1 VSGLTDALTSWAALY
16 ARSDTIQF
24 TAACGHLLS
33 IAYAA
38 RYALRGDRA
47 VLRMTSSNART
58 REVSAARGE
67 LEILTGAHRHV
78 ITGLC
83 FALITGIAQLT
94 AQLDY
99 LPQSPIFWTK
109 MLLLVLLLA
118 NGRIIQLAGRRADL
132 AALRPA
138 AIRSLALWGITVLTG
153 LLLTT
158 VRPS

>member
-1 VSGLTDALTSWAALY
+1 
-16 ARSDTIQF
+16 
-24 TAACGHLLS
+24 
-33 IAYAA
+33 
-38 RYALRGDRA
+38 
-47 VLRMTSSNART
+47 
-58 REVSAARGE
+58 VSAARGE
-67 LEILTGAHRHV
+67 LRTLTGAHRHV

-83 FALITGIAQLT
+83 FALITGVAQLT

-99 LPQSPIFWTK
+99 LPQTPIFWTK

-138 AIRSLALWGITVLTG
+138 AIRSLALWGVTVLAG